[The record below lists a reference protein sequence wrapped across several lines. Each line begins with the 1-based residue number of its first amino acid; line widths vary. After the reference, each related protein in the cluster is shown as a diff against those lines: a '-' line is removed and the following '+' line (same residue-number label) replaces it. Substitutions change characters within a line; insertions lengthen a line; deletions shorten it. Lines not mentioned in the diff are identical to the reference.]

1 MTTQS
6 SNNIDRSMA
15 TRRTT
20 SLHRAVAA
28 LLCSGFLAFSAH
40 ASDYT
45 SDYESDFASDFV
57 QTAQYAGDEVVGLEQ
72 VTYRGYRRGFRS
84 GSRGYSKRRY
94 SRRGYSRR
102 SYSRRGYS
110 RRNYSRNYYGYS
122 RGNRYNNRYRT
133 YRY

>member
-1 MTTQS
+1 MTTQ
-6 SNNIDRSMA
+6 RA
-15 TRRTT
+15 T
-20 SLHRAVAA
+20 SLRRAVAA

-45 SDYESDFASDFV
+45 SDYASDFV
-57 QTAQYAGDEVVGLEQ
+57 QTAQYAGDEVTGLEQ

-84 GSRGYSKRRY
+84 GSRGFSKRRY

-102 SYSRRGYS
+102 GYSRRGYS
-110 RRNYSRNYYGYS
+110 RRNYGRSYYGYS